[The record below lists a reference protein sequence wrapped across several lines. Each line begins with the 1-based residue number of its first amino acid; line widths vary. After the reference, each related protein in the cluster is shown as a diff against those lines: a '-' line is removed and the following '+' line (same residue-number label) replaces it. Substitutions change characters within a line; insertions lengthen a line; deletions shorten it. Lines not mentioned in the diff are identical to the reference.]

1 MSLLFN
7 KKYKTIFTDILYSY
21 RAVKKK
27 SFVKLNTTAK
37 SFDIEI
43 NMLSQ
48 ACKKKMNVMEMPSRE
63 KSRVFGYSKLNTF
76 KGVEFIFQI
85 LLGK

>member
-1 MSLLFN
+1 
-7 KKYKTIFTDILYSY
+7 
-21 RAVKKK
+21 
-27 SFVKLNTTAK
+27 
-37 SFDIEI
+37 
-43 NMLSQ
+43 MLSQ

-76 KGVEFIFQI
+76 RGVEFIFQI

>member
-1 MSLLFN
+1 M
-7 KKYKTIFTDILYSY
+7 T
-21 RAVKKK
+21 
-27 SFVKLNTTAK
+27 
-37 SFDIEI
+37 FDIEI

-85 LLGK
+85 LLGKQSEGDLVEFKLTGQEPKKLNLKEIINFIKKEKLKN